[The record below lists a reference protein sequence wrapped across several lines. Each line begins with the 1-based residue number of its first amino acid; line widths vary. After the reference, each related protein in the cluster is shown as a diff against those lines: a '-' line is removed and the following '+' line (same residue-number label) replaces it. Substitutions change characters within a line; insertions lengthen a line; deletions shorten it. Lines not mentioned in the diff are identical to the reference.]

1 MYINDDF
8 DKGKIISDIMEISQ
22 KREDLATEN
31 KLNREKEVEMIYQQF
46 YRGLKL
52 CTGNYKI

>member
-31 KLNREKEVEMIYQQF
+31 KLNREKELEMIYQQF
-46 YRGLKL
+46 YQGLKL